1 MTRNEVIAMI
11 EDGLEANMNFL
22 AGMETDMF
30 YATISTAIVE
40 YLHRNPNVDWEKLAS
55 KLVENIVTAPAMV
68 VAMYGKE

>member
-1 MTRNEVIAMI
+1 MTSEEFKTMI

-22 AGMETDMF
+22 ANMDTGIF

-40 YLHRNPNVDWEKLAS
+40 YLHRNPSVDWERLAG
-55 KLVENIVTAPAMV
+55 KLVENIITAPAMV